1 MASERRTPD
10 AESSSILL
18 KARRLTKHFGTVAAV
33 RGVDFDLPRNGF
45 VTILGP
51 SGCGKTTILR
61 MIGGFES
68 ASEGSL
74 EMNGSSLLGQLPNRR
89 PINTV
94 FQNYALF
101 PHLSVFDNVAFG
113 LKLRRLAAE
122 EISRRVGEAL
132 SKVDMGSMLE
142 RFPDQLSGGQQQ
154 RVALARAFI
163 NEPRLLLLDEPLG
176 ALDLKM
182 RRHMQVELKSL
193 QRRLGMTF
201 LYVTHDQEEAFALS
215 DWIIVMA
222 HGRIEQQDTPEG
234 IYYRPDNVFVADF
247 IGGANLISGQVTA
260 LRAGRATLDSALGRI
275 TGSAAPGLAEGDAAS
290 ACIRM
295 EKVRV
300 GDETNGPTSGGEV
313 RHVVFQGNSKILEVT
328 VGSRVLRVR
337 VDDTRQV
344 SVGDSVDLE
353 LPEEHVRIVR
363 GQQVA
368 SDESVPA

>member
-1 MASERRTPD
+1 M
-10 AESSSILL
+10 
-18 KARRLTKHFGTVAAV
+18 

-61 MIGGFES
+61 MIGGFETV
-68 ASEGSL
+68 SEGSL
-74 EMNGSSLLGQLPNRR
+74 EMDGSSLLGQLPNRR

-113 LKLRRLAAE
+113 LKLRRLAPE
-122 EISRRVGEAL
+122 EIARRVGDAL
-132 SKVDMGSMLE
+132 AKVDMGSMLE
-142 RFPDQLSGGQQQ
+142 RFPNQLSGGQQQ

-182 RRHMQVELKSL
+182 RRHMQVELKNL

-215 DWIIVMA
+215 DWIIVMD

-247 IGGANLISGQVTA
+247 IGGANLIPGRVTD
-260 LRAGRATLDSALGRI
+260 LQDGRATLETALGPI
-275 TGSAAPGLAEGDAAS
+275 SGSAAPGLTKGENAS
-290 ACIRM
+290 VCIRM
-295 EKVRV
+295 EKVRCV
-300 GDETNGPTSGGEV
+300 ADTNGPTALGTV
-313 RHVVFQGNSKILEVT
+313 RHVVFQGSSKVLEVA
-328 VGSRVLRVR
+328 VESHLLRVR
-337 VDDTRQV
+337 VDDALRVT
-344 SVGDSVDLE
+344 VGDSVE
-353 LPEEHVRIVR
+353 LGVPEEHCRIVH
-363 GQQVA
+363 GQPTP
-368 SDESVPA
+368 SDDAVLA

>member
-1 MASERRTPD
+1 M
-10 AESSSILL
+10 
-18 KARRLTKHFGTVAAV
+18 AV

-68 ASEGSL
+68 VSEGSL
-74 EMNGSSLLGQLPNRR
+74 EMEGTSLLGQLPNRR

-113 LKLRRLAAE
+113 LKLRRLAPE
-122 EISRRVGEAL
+122 EISRRVGDAL
-132 SKVDMGSMLE
+132 AKVDMGSMVE
-142 RFPDQLSGGQQQ
+142 RFPHQLSGGQQQ

-182 RRHMQVELKSL
+182 RRHMQVELKNL

-215 DWIIVMA
+215 DWIIVMD

-260 LRAGRATLDSALGRI
+260 LEDGYAALDTALGSI
-275 TGSAAPGLAEGDAAS
+275 TGSAVPGLVEGGPAS

-300 GDETNGPTSGGEV
+300 GAGASGLTAGGAV
-313 RHVVFQGNSKILEVT
+313 RHVIFQGNAKVLEVT
-328 VGSRVLRVR
+328 VDSHVLRAR
-337 VDDTRQV
+337 VDDDRRIA
-344 SVGDSVDLE
+344 VGETVE
-353 LPEEHVRIVR
+353 LGLPQEHVRIVH
-363 GQQVA
+363 GQHEL
-368 SDESVPA
+368 SDEIASA

>member
-1 MASERRTPD
+1 M
-10 AESSSILL
+10 
-18 KARRLTKHFGTVAAV
+18 

-68 ASEGSL
+68 VSEGSL
-74 EMNGSSLLGQLPNRR
+74 EMDGSSLLGQLPSRR

-113 LKLRRLAAE
+113 LKLRRLAPE
-122 EISRRVGEAL
+122 EISRRVGDAL
-132 SKVDMGSMLE
+132 AKVDMGSMLE
-142 RFPDQLSGGQQQ
+142 RFPNQLSGGQQQ
-154 RVALARAFI
+154 RVALARAFV

-182 RRHMQVELKSL
+182 RRHMQVELKNL

-215 DWIIVMA
+215 DWIIVMD

-260 LRAGRATLDSALGRI
+260 MHDGRAALDTALGSI
-275 TGSAAPGLAEGDAAS
+275 TGSAAPGLAEREPAS

-295 EKVRV
+295 EKVQV
-300 GDETNGPTSGGEV
+300 GAGASGLTAGGAV
-313 RHVVFQGNSKILEVT
+313 RHVIFQGNSKVLEVA
-328 VGSRVLRVR
+328 VDAHVLRAR
-337 VDDTRQV
+337 VDDNLPIAA
-344 SVGDSVDLE
+344 GDTVE
-353 LPEEHVRIVR
+353 LGLPQEHVRIVH
-363 GQQVA
+363 GQQVPP
-368 SDESVPA
+368 DETVSA

>member
-1 MASERRTPD
+1 M
-10 AESSSILL
+10 
-18 KARRLTKHFGTVAAV
+18 

-68 ASEGSL
+68 VSEGSL
-74 EMNGSSLLGQLPNRR
+74 EMDGSSLLGQLPNRR

-113 LKLRRLAAE
+113 LKLRRLAHE
-122 EISRRVGEAL
+122 EISRRVGDAL
-132 SKVDMGSMLE
+132 AKVDMGSMLE
-142 RFPDQLSGGQQQ
+142 RFPNQLSGGQQQ

-182 RRHMQVELKSL
+182 RRHMQVELKNL

-215 DWIIVMA
+215 DWIIVMD

-260 LRAGRATLDSALGRI
+260 MRDGRASLDTALGSI
-275 TGSAAPGLAEGDAAS
+275 TGSAAPGLVESEAAS

-295 EKVRV
+295 EKVQV
-300 GDETNGPTSGGEV
+300 GARANGLTAAGAV
-313 RHVVFQGNSKILEVT
+313 RHVIFQGSSKVLEVAVDT
-328 VGSRVLRVR
+328 HVLRAR
-337 VDDTRQV
+337 VDDNLPIA
-344 SVGDSVDLE
+344 VGDTVE
-353 LPEEHVRIVR
+353 LGLPREHVRIVHGR
-363 GQQVA
+363 PVP
-368 SDESVPA
+368 SDETVPA

>member
-1 MASERRTPD
+1 MASDGRTPD
-10 AESSSILL
+10 AASSSVLL
-18 KARRLTKHFGTVAAV
+18 KAHGLTKHFGAVTAV

-68 ASEGSL
+68 VSEGSL
-74 EMNGSSLLGQLPNRR
+74 EMDGHSLLGQLPNRR

-113 LKLRRLAAE
+113 LKLKRLAPE
-122 EISRRVGEAL
+122 EISRRVGDAL
-132 SKVDMGSMLE
+132 GKVGMGSMLD
-142 RFPDQLSGGQQQ
+142 RFPNQLSGGQQQ

-182 RRHMQVELKSL
+182 RRHMQVELKNL

-215 DWIIVMA
+215 DWLIVMD

-247 IGGANLISGQVTA
+247 IGGANLISGRMTA
-260 LRAGRATLDSALGRI
+260 LQDGRAALHTALGRI
-275 TGSAAPGLAEGDAAS
+275 TGSAAPSLADGEPAS

-300 GDETNGPTSGGEV
+300 GAGGEGLTAAGV
-313 RHVVFQGNSKILEVT
+313 IRHVIFQGNSRIIEVVVDT
-328 VGSRVLRVR
+328 HVLRAR
-337 VDDTRQV
+337 VDDNLRIT
-344 SVGDSVDLE
+344 VGEPVELG

-363 GQQVA
+363 GRHLP
-368 SDESVPA
+368 SDETVPA

>member
-1 MASERRTPD
+1 MVSDGRTAD
-10 AESSSILL
+10 TGSGSVLL
-18 KARRLTKHFGTVAAV
+18 EARGLTKHFGTVTAV

-68 ASEGSL
+68 VSEGTL
-74 EMNGSSLLGQLPNRR
+74 EMDGSCLLGQLPNRR

-113 LKLRRLAAE
+113 LKLKRLDPE
-122 EISRRVGEAL
+122 EILRRVTDAL
-132 SKVDMGSMLE
+132 AKVDMGSMIE
-142 RFPDQLSGGQQQ
+142 RFPNQLSGGQQQ

-182 RRHMQVELKSL
+182 RRHMQVELKEL

-215 DWIIVMA
+215 DWIIVMDR
-222 HGRIEQQDTPEG
+222 GRIEQQDTPEG
-234 IYYRPDNVFVADF
+234 IYYRPNNVFVADF
-247 IGGANLISGQVTA
+247 IGGANLISGQVA
-260 LRAGRATLDSALGRI
+260 AVSDGRARLESALGTI
-275 TGSAAPGLAEGDAAS
+275 EGSAAPGLVAGQNAS

-295 EKVRV
+295 EKVRI
-300 GDETNGPTSGGEV
+300 GAGATGLTAEGSV
-313 RHVVFQGNSKILEVT
+313 RHIIFQGNSKVIEVALD
-328 VGSRVLRVR
+328 SHLLRARVEDSLHVA
-337 VDDTRQV
+337 
-344 SVGDSVDLE
+344 VGDGVVLG
-353 LPEEHVRIVR
+353 LPNEHVRIVHGR
-363 GQQVA
+363 YELTGGTA
-368 SDESVPA
+368 PE

>member
-1 MASERRTPD
+1 M
-10 AESSSILL
+10 
-18 KARRLTKHFGTVAAV
+18 

-68 ASEGSL
+68 VSEGSL
-74 EMNGSSLLGQLPNRR
+74 EMDGSSLLGQLPNRR

-113 LKLRRLAAE
+113 LKLRRLAPE
-122 EISRRVGEAL
+122 EISRRVGDAL
-132 SKVDMGSMLE
+132 AKVDMGSMLE
-142 RFPDQLSGGQQQ
+142 RFPNQLSGGQQQ

-182 RRHMQVELKSL
+182 RRHMQVELQNL

-215 DWIIVMA
+215 DWIIVMD

-260 LRAGRATLDSALGRI
+260 IHDGRAALDTVLGSI
-275 TGSAAPGLAEGDAAS
+275 TGSAAPGLVEREPAS
-290 ACIRM
+290 ACVRM
-295 EKVRV
+295 EKVQV
-300 GDETNGPTSGGEV
+300 GAGASGLTAGGTV
-313 RHVVFQGNSKILEVT
+313 RHVIFQGSSKVLEVAAD
-328 VGSRVLRVR
+328 SHVLRAR
-337 VDDTRQV
+337 VNDGLQIA
-344 SVGDSVDLE
+344 VGDAVE
-353 LPEEHVRIVR
+353 LGLPQEHVRIVH
-363 GQQVA
+363 GQHVPL
-368 SDESVPA
+368 DETTPE

>member
-1 MASERRTPD
+1 M
-10 AESSSILL
+10 
-18 KARRLTKHFGTVAAV
+18 

-68 ASEGSL
+68 VSEGSL
-74 EMNGSSLLGQLPNRR
+74 EMDGSSLLGQLPNRR

-113 LKLRRLAAE
+113 LKLRRLPAE
-122 EISRRVGEAL
+122 EISRRVGDAL

-215 DWIIVMA
+215 DWIIVMD

-247 IGGANLISGQVTA
+247 IGGANLISGHVAA
-260 LRAGRATLDSALGRI
+260 LHDGRATLDSALGRI
-275 TGSAAPGLAEGDAAS
+275 TGSAAPSLARGDAAS

-300 GDETNGPTSGGEV
+300 GAGTNGPTSAGEV
-313 RHVVFQGNSKILEVT
+313 RHVVFQGSSKILEVT
-328 VGSRVLRVR
+328 VGSHVLLVR
-337 VDDTRQV
+337 VDDALRV
-344 SVGDSVDLE
+344 SVGDSVVLE
-353 LPEEHVRIVR
+353 LPEEHVRIVHGR
-363 GQQVA
+363 QVA
-368 SDESVPA
+368 SDEAVPA

>member
-1 MASERRTPD
+1 M
-10 AESSSILL
+10 
-18 KARRLTKHFGTVAAV
+18 

-61 MIGGFES
+61 MIGGFETV
-68 ASEGSL
+68 SEGSL
-74 EMNGSSLLGQLPNRR
+74 EMDGSSLLGQLPNRR

-113 LKLRRLAAE
+113 LKLRRLAPE
-122 EISRRVGEAL
+122 EIARRVGDAL
-132 SKVDMGSMLE
+132 AKVDMGSMLE
-142 RFPDQLSGGQQQ
+142 RFPNQLSGGQQQ

-182 RRHMQVELKSL
+182 RRHMQVELKNL

-215 DWIIVMA
+215 DWIIVMD

-247 IGGANLISGQVTA
+247 IGGANLIPGRVTD
-260 LRAGRATLDSALGRI
+260 LQDGHATLDTALGRI
-275 TGSAAPGLAEGDAAS
+275 SGSAAPGLAKGETAS

-295 EKVRV
+295 EKVRCV
-300 GDETNGPTSGGEV
+300 AGTSRPTVRGTV
-313 RHVVFQGNSKILEVT
+313 RHVVFQGNSKVLEVA
-328 VGSRVLRVR
+328 VDSHLLRVR
-337 VDDTRQV
+337 VDDALRVT
-344 SVGDSVDLE
+344 VGDSAELDL
-353 LPEEHVRIVR
+353 PKEHVRIVH
-363 GQQVA
+363 GQPTP
-368 SDESVPA
+368 SDDAVLA

>member
-1 MASERRTPD
+1 MESEGRTPD
-10 AESSSILL
+10 ASSSSVLL
-18 KARRLTKHFGTVAAV
+18 QARGLTKKFGAVAAV

-68 ASEGSL
+68 VSEGSL
-74 EMNGSSLLGQLPNRR
+74 DMDGSSLLEQLPNRR

-113 LKLRRLAAE
+113 LKLRRLAHE
-122 EISRRVGEAL
+122 EIARRVGDAL
-132 SKVDMGSMLE
+132 SKVHMGSMLE

-182 RRHMQVELKSL
+182 RRHMQVELKNL

-215 DWIIVMA
+215 DWIIVMD
-222 HGRIEQQDTPEG
+222 HGRIEQQDTAEG

-247 IGGANLISGQVTA
+247 IGGANLISGQVTV
-260 LRAGRATLDSALGRI
+260 LEDGRATLDSALGRI
-275 TGSAAPGLAEGDAAS
+275 AGSAAPGLTEGEAAS

-295 EKVRV
+295 EKVRI
-300 GDETNGPTSGGEV
+300 GAGTDGLTAGGAV
-313 RHVVFQGNSKILEVT
+313 RHVVFQGNSKVLELDAD
-328 VGSRVLRVR
+328 SHVLRAR
-337 VDDTRQV
+337 VDDALRI
-344 SVGDSVDLE
+344 SVGDSVDFG
-353 LPEEHVRIVR
+353 LPEEHVRIVH
-363 GQQVA
+363 GQRA
-368 SDESVPA
+368 PADETVPA